1 MKARVL
7 SLLALLLLVAGCS
20 TSSELFKDDKY
31 IHVGVKVDQP
41 GLAGARPHDPTTYQ
55 GFEIQLAWRIA
66 EHFGREPV
74 FYPITSANR
83 EIFLQDGR
91 VDLVIASYSI
101 TTPRREKVDMVGPY
115 LRSQSG
121 VLVRNDY
128 SGPDQVGAFTGAE
141 VCTADGTT
149 SIELIKKELN
159 GQEPQTAPSFQ
170 SCLDKLRD
178 RDVNAVMTDKLIL
191 EGFAASS
198 SGEFRVLERV
208 FGQNG
213 YYGIGM
219 RKGHPAEFEEIKKLL
234 KSYVGSAE
242 WKRDFDTY
250 FGGVNQDDHTVD
262 PSNIDEKSI
271 VLVCE
276 APGQCTER

>member
-7 SLLALLLLVAGCS
+7 SLIALLLLATGCS
-20 TSSELFKDDKY
+20 TSPELFEDEKY
-31 IHVGVKVDQP
+31 IRVGVKVDQP
-41 GLAGARPHDPTTYQ
+41 GLAGSRPHDPTTYQ

-66 EHFGREPV
+66 EHFGREPI
-74 FYPITSANR
+74 FYPLTSANR
-83 EIFLQDGR
+83 EIFLQEGK

-101 TTPRREKVDMVGPY
+101 TNPRREEIDMVGPY

-128 SGPDQVGAFTGAE
+128 TGPDHVKAFSGAE
-141 VCTADGTT
+141 ACTADGTT
-149 SIELIKKELN
+149 SFELIKMELN

-170 SCLDKLRD
+170 ACLEKLSK

-191 EGFAASS
+191 EGFAAHSQ
-198 SGEFRVLERV
+198 GQFKLLQRT

-219 RKGHPAEFEEIKKLL
+219 RKGHRAEFDEIKKLL

-250 FGGVNQDDHTVD
+250 FEDVNQDDYTVD
-262 PSNIDEKSI
+262 PSNIDEKSL

-276 APGQCTER
+276 APGQCTEQ

>member
-1 MKARVL
+1 MKAAVL
-7 SLLALLLLVAGCS
+7 SLAALLLLATGCS
-20 TSSELFKDDKY
+20 TSPALFEDAKY
-31 IHVGVKVDQP
+31 IRIGVKVDQP
-41 GLAGARPHDPTTYQ
+41 GLAGSRPHDPTTYQ
-55 GFEIQLAWRIA
+55 GFEIQLGRQIA
-66 EHFGREPV
+66 EHFGREPL
-74 FYPITSANR
+74 FQPITSANR
-83 EIFLQDGR
+83 EIFLQQGK

-101 TTPRREKVDMVGPY
+101 TNPRREKIDMVGPY

-128 SGPDQVGAFTGAE
+128 TGPDQVGAFSGAE
-141 VCTADGTT
+141 ACTADGTT
-149 SIELIKKELN
+149 SFDLIKEELN

-170 SCLDKLRD
+170 ACLEKLSKREVD
-178 RDVNAVMTDKLIL
+178 AVMTDKLIL
-191 EGFAASS
+191 EGFAAHSK
-198 SGEFRVLERV
+198 GEFKLLQRT

-219 RKGHPAEFEEIKKLL
+219 PKGHQQEFDEIKKLL

-250 FGGVNQDDHTVD
+250 FEGVDYNDYTVD

-276 APGQCTER
+276 APGQCAER